1 MTRRVRIQSIP
12 RQYQDGFVKIR
23 DASDQ
28 TLQQLLSTLDEA
40 SLIMNAD
47 TLAERLASGVE
58 AISHDDMSDILWS
71 LLSVYSLR
79 EDFDLS
85 TSEAAANVAQAMQDS
100 SLEKLALSDEDRG
113 KFEERLVALL
123 SSSRLDL
130 VGKASALT
138 LEHEHFMREARIV
151 TDIRPVFASDP
162 ASRPSGALITYT
174 LRLTYIDS
182 DNRRRDFYIA
192 LDAADVRD
200 LKDSLKRAEKKASSL
215 KLMLDAAEIPLI
227 DLE

>member
-1 MTRRVRIQSIP
+1 MARRVRIQGIP

-23 DASDQ
+23 DADDQ
-28 TLQQLLSTLDEA
+28 TLRQLLSALDEA
-40 SLIMNAD
+40 SLVMNAD

-58 AISHDDMSDILWS
+58 AVSHDDMSDILLS
-71 LLSVYSLR
+71 LLSVYALR
-79 EDFDLS
+79 EEFDLS
-85 TSEAAANVAQAMQDS
+85 TSEAAGNVAQAMQDS
-100 SLEKLALSDEDRG
+100 SLEKLALSDEDRD

-138 LEHEHFMREARIV
+138 LEQEHFMREARIV
-151 TDIRPVFASDP
+151 TDIRPVFGSNP
-162 ASRPSGALITYT
+162 ASHPSGAIITHT
-174 LRLTYIDS
+174 LRLTYTDS

-192 LDAADVRD
+192 LDAVDVRD
-200 LKDSLKRAEKKASSL
+200 LQDSLKRAEKKAGSL
-215 KLMLDAAEIPLI
+215 KSMLDAAKVPLI